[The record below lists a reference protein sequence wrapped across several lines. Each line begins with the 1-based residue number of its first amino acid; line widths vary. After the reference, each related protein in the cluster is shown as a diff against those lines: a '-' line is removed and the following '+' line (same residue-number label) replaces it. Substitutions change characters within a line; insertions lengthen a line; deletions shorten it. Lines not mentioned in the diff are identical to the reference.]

1 MSADR
6 AHTIWKS
13 QGCAWQFRLL
23 SCEGCA
29 SPATLADSIPPAAG
43 HKITHHL
50 GRRPLTEN
58 VENPAPKKI
67 TTFIRNVRERVGT
80 VVVGQDVVVERT
92 LIALFTGGHLLL
104 QGVPGLAKTLLVS
117 VLSKSIDLDFA
128 RIQFTIDLLPSDILG
143 SEILD
148 QRTNEFRT
156 HKGPIFTNL
165 LLADE
170 INRAA
175 PKVQGALLEAMQ
187 ERKVTIADENHTLPA
202 PFLVIATQNPVEQAG
217 TFELPEAQLDRFMLC
232 HRLIYPTPDEE
243 REVLKRNM
251 ALGVRREDKGA
262 IAKTEFDV
270 LDKEPVGSTE
280 NLVECMEAVQDIYV
294 SDTFVEHVVELVNR
308 TRNHPN
314 IELGCSPRAGI
325 ALIKASR
332 ARALIHG
339 RNYVIPE
346 DLFAL
351 AEDVILHRVRLN
363 YEALADGLT
372 GPDVLQDML
381 KSMGAT
387 PSTIAGNGQAVA
399 AT

>member
-1 MSADR
+1 M
-6 AHTIWKS
+6 
-13 QGCAWQFRLL
+13 
-23 SCEGCA
+23 
-29 SPATLADSIPPAAG
+29 
-43 HKITHHL
+43 
-50 GRRPLTEN
+50 TEN
-58 VENPAPKKI
+58 VENPAPEKV
-67 TTFIRNVRERVGT
+67 TTFIRNVRDRVGT

-117 VLSKSIDLDFA
+117 VLSKSIELDFA

-175 PKVQGALLEAMQ
+175 PKVQGALLESMQ
-187 ERKVTIADENHTLPA
+187 ERKVTIADENHSLPA

-251 ALGVRREDKGA
+251 ALGVKREDRGA

-280 NLVECMEAVQDIYV
+280 NLIECMEAVQDIYV

-351 AEDVILHRVRLN
+351 AEDVILHRIRLN

-372 GPDVLQDML
+372 GPDVLQNML

-387 PSTIAGNGQAVA
+387 PSTIVGNSQAVT

>member
-1 MSADR
+1 
-6 AHTIWKS
+6 
-13 QGCAWQFRLL
+13 L
-23 SCEGCA
+23 
-29 SPATLADSIPPAAG
+29 PDSSTPSLIA
-43 HKITHHL
+43 
-50 GRRPLTEN
+50 N
-58 VENPAPKKI
+58 SS
-67 TTFIRNVRERVGT
+67 FIREIRERVAS
-80 VVVGQDVVVERT
+80 VVVGQDIVVERL

-117 VLSKSIDLDFA
+117 VLSKSVDLDSA

-148 QRTNEFRT
+148 QRTNEFRI
-156 HKGPIFTNL
+156 HKGPVFTNL

-187 ERKVTIADENHTLPA
+187 ERKVTIGDETFPLPA

-232 HRLIYPTPDEE
+232 HRLDYPTPDEE

-251 ALGVRREDKGA
+251 TLGIRHEDRGA
-262 IAKTEFDV
+262 VAITEFDV
-270 LDKEPVGSTE
+270 LENKPVGSDRE
-280 NLVECMEAVQDIYV
+280 LVACMEAVNQVHV
-294 SDTFVEHVVELVNR
+294 SDTFLEHVVELVRR
-308 TRNHPN
+308 TRTHPN

-339 RNYVIPE
+339 REYVVPE
-346 DLFAL
+346 DLFSL
-351 AEDVILHRVRLN
+351 AEDVILHRIRLN

-372 GPDVLQDML
+372 GAGVLQDIL

-387 PSTIAGNGQAVA
+387 PSHSAASQSTGNSAVSSEEASTEQYAGV
-399 AT
+399 